1 MYMTCAPDDRKYLTS
16 TITRAMEKKK
26 KKVEKEQ
33 QKKDRNDEFPSEA
46 FTIDLFLWGGG
57 LRLISESMSVLLLHK
72 LIAVLTL

>member
-1 MYMTCAPDDRKYLTS
+1 
-16 TITRAMEKKK
+16 MERKK

-46 FTIDLFLWGGG
+46 IKIDFWDGGWGGVG

-72 LIAVLTL
+72 LIAVLTLWPQMIVWGQ

>member
-16 TITRAMEKKK
+16 TITRAMERKK

-46 FTIDLFLWGGG
+46 FTIDFFCGEGG
-57 LRLISESMSVLLLHK
+57 
-72 LIAVLTL
+72 